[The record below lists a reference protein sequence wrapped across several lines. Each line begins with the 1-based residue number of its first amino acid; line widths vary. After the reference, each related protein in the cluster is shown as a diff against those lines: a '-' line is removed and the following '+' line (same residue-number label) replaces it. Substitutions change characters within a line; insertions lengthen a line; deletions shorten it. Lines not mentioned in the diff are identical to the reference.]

1 MVYFYLYNLYMKT
14 KLEAIKPNVVFEDE
28 EHKYFLEGEEIP
40 SVTEVIKRVYP
51 ISPDAPQNLLEYGR
65 ARGTYVHSWLEDAY
79 METNTLDTVIDE
91 QLINWEAKD
100 FSFWTKLAKQGK
112 WELDRIYKNKDL
124 IISEVPIAHTKY
136 KYGGTFDQLFLYGE
150 KIVLVDFKTS
160 SHLGDNMY
168 NNLDK
173 VKMQL
178 AAYSLILKDEFG
190 IEVDNFEVLHMTKFN
205 TELLSVTPDYDG
217 FLKALRL
224 EE

>member
-1 MVYFYLYNLYMKT
+1 MKT
-14 KLEAIKPNVVFEDE
+14 KIEAIKPNVVFEKE
-28 EHKYFLEGEEIP
+28 EHKYFLGEEEIP

-51 ISPDAPQNLLEYGR
+51 ISPNAPENLLEYGR

-79 METNTLDTVIDE
+79 MGTDTLNIVVGEELED
-91 QLINWEAKD
+91 WEEHD
-100 FSFWTKLAKQGK
+100 YHFWKKLAKQGK
-112 WELDRIYKNKDL
+112 KELDRIYPNKDL

-136 KYGGTFDQLFLYGE
+136 KYGGTFDQLFLYGD
-150 KIVLVDFKTS
+150 KVVLVDFKTS

-178 AAYSLILKDEFG
+178 AAYSLILKDEFD
-190 IEVDNFEVLHMTKFN
+190 IDVDNFEVLHMTKYN

-217 FLKALRL
+217 FLKALKL